1 MPGFVEELFAAFDA
15 IAREVVTLFPK
26 VALAILIV
34 VVSLVL
40 MKLVDKFVKRLV
52 RASRLEE
59 FIREVMP
66 GGLRIPISMVFSILA
81 NLGIAVAAIAVIVRM
96 FVPEYTVMYKES
108 LTYVARAAS
117 IIVLAMIFI
126 VGLDAIIK
134 TIKIERKMESF
145 FVMLAFLLIL
155 AVFVDLTALSG
166 ETKAAVSMGIAVGM
180 GLTIGAFALW
190 LFFSDY
196 LKSLVKS
203 E

>member
-1 MPGFVEELFAAFDA
+1 MPGFVEELFAAFDT
-15 IAREVVTLFPK
+15 IAREMIALFPK
-26 VALAILIV
+26 VALAILVII
-34 VVSLVL
+34 VSLVL
-40 MKLVDKFVKRLV
+40 MKLVDKFVKWLV

-66 GGLRIPISMVFSILA
+66 GGLRIPVSIVFSILA
-81 NLGIAVAAIAVIVRM
+81 NLGVAVAAIAVIVRM

-117 IIVLAMIFI
+117 IIVLAIIFI

-134 TIKIERKMESF
+134 TIRIERKMESF
-145 FVMLAFLLIL
+145 FVTLAFLLIL

-166 ETKAAVSMGIAVGM
+166 ETKAAVSMGIAVGI

-203 E
+203 G